1 MFLIRDALT
10 VDLDLILS
18 LYSLDR
24 SSSDV
29 KPSSTE
35 GSDSQGSYIFIDNFY
50 FLSKENTLISKHIH
64 VYNWR
69 IAFQRDSF
77 TRAEKALI

>member
-1 MFLIRDALT
+1 MFLIRGVLT

-29 KPSSTE
+29 EPSSTE
-35 GSDSQGSYIFIDNFY
+35 GSS
-50 FLSKENTLISKHIH
+50 
-64 VYNWR
+64 
-69 IAFQRDSF
+69 
-77 TRAEKALI
+77 